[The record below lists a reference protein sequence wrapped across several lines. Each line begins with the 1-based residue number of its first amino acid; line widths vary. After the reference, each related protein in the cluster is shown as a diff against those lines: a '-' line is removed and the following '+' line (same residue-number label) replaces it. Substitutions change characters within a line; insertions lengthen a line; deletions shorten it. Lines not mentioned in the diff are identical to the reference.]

1 MKLTVSLGQNSY
13 DILVERGML
22 DSIGS
27 LLNLNRRVLII
38 TDDGVPAEYA
48 QKVAGQSKNPFVFTI
63 KSGEESKNIDSYKN
77 ILSYLVEN
85 NFTRTDCV
93 VAVGGGV
100 VGDLAGFAAATY
112 MRGVDFYNIPTTLLS
127 QIDSSIGGKTGIN
140 FGGFKNIVGAF
151 YQPKRVII
159 DPDVLQTLPPRL
171 FSNGLAEAI
180 KMAATCD
187 AKLFEIFE
195 KEDITGKIDK
205 IIVKSLNIKKE
216 VVEKD
221 EKESGLRRVLNFGH
235 TVGHAIES
243 LNTGLLHG
251 ECVALGMIPM
261 SSPKARAKI
270 IKALENTRLPSFYD
284 YDAEKL
290 IAAIAHDKKASG
302 NNINIVYVEEIGSFK
317 IIEKPIDSLRE
328 MLMSAF

>member
-77 ILSYLVEN
+77 ILSYMVEN

-195 KEDITGKIDK
+195 KEDITGKIDE

-270 IKALENTRLPSFYD
+270 IKAIENTRLPSFYD

>member
-77 ILSYLVEN
+77 ILSYMVEN

-159 DPDVLQTLPPRL
+159 DPDILQTLPPRL

-195 KEDITGKIDK
+195 KEDITGKIDE

-317 IIEKPIDSLRE
+317 IIEKPIDSLSE

>member
-63 KSGEESKNIDSYKN
+63 TSGEESKNIDSYKN
-77 ILSYLVEN
+77 ILSYMVEN

-195 KEDITGKIDK
+195 KEDITGKIDE

>member
-77 ILSYLVEN
+77 ILSYMVEN

-195 KEDITGKIDK
+195 KEDITGKIDE

>member
-63 KSGEESKNIDSYKN
+63 TSGEESKNIDSYKN
-77 ILSYLVEN
+77 ILSYMVEN

>member
-77 ILSYLVEN
+77 ILSYMVEN